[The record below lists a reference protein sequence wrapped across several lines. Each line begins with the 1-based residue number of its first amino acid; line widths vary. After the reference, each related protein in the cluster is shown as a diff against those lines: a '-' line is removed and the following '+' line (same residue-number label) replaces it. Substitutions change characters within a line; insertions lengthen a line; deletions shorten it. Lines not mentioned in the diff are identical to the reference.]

1 MVSMLPSSSILI
13 VAQPAQ
19 SACSLEMKYGITPP
33 VPG

>member
-1 MVSMLPSSSILI
+1 LI

-19 SACSLEMKYGITPP
+19 SACSFEMKYGITPP